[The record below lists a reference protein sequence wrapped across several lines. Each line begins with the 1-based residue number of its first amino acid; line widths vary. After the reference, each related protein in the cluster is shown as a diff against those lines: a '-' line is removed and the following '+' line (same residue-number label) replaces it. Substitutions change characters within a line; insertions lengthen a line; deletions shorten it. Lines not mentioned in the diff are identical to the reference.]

1 MAREIMRDTASLY
14 EAEEGCL
21 SLEGT
26 RTAKRWKSVKV
37 RYQNRDFQNRDLHR
51 LHVGKLRY
59 QCPEYKGIV

>member
-37 RYQNRDFQNRDLHR
+37 RYQNRDLHR
-51 LHVGKLRY
+51 LHVGKPRY
-59 QCPEYKGIV
+59 QCPEYKGIM